1 MNSNFFKYFGTLIF
15 IFSIFYVIGILNHD
29 YTTDH
34 ATLNESA
41 IEPDMLLNN
50 VRHYA
55 KENGLER
62 SLKHLD
68 KAIYAIKNL
77 ELDSDENS
85 QAKMEEAITMLDRV
99 YNKLLKEGKVSEDM
113 YEAFE
118 FSLNILALSELRVSE
133 KYAESNNIKM
143 SEIALKYAKMHLK
156 SAIKYAKHPNFE
168 TELHIFN
175 EIDSLIAAGA
185 IAPVLITEKI
195 DHMISEMD
203 TLIAREETQV
213 VITD

>member
-15 IFSIFYVIGILNHD
+15 IFSVFYVIGIFNHD
-29 YTTDH
+29 YASEH
-34 ATLNESA
+34 ATLNEA
-41 IEPDMLLNN
+41 AVDPDIFLNN

-85 QAKMEEAITMLDRV
+85 QEKMEEAVLKLEMV
-99 YNKLLKEGKVSEDM
+99 YNQLMKDGKVTDDM
-113 YEAFE
+113 NQAFE
-118 FSLNILALSELRVSE
+118 FSLNILALTELRVSE
-133 KYAESNNIKM
+133 KYAESNNVEM
-143 SEIALKYAKMHLK
+143 SELAMKYAKMHLK
-156 SAIKYAKHPNFE
+156 SAIKYAKHPNHE
-168 TELHIFN
+168 TELHVYN
-175 EIDSLIAAGA
+175 ELDSLIAAGN
-185 IAPVLITEKI
+185 IAPVLIAEKI

-203 TLIAREETQV
+203 SLIAREEIEV
-213 VITD
+213 GVSN